1 MTTRGSWGLPREA
14 PLGPLSWSRLLGAAV
29 GLPTRA
35 LPQPARWMAPDQT
48 GPQPQYHGHPIR
60 PGVVPPGHQSMVG
73 EGVGCAASAGGSG
86 LTPRTGP
93 TPPSP
98 CEASGCRAAQTRCSG
113 PWWDPS
119 ASSGVGSALHE
130 GRGDQPG
137 GSSQLLPGAGCGCQ
151 QPGQWLVVRAY
162 PRGMEEENK
171 ATVPWGGGLRGRSR
185 ESAVS
190 VMLAA

>member
-1 MTTRGSWGLPREA
+1 MTTWGSWGLPREA
-14 PLGPLSWSRLLGAAV
+14 PPGPLSWSRLLGVAA

-98 CEASGCRAAQTRCSG
+98 CKASGCRAAQTRCSG

-119 ASSGVGSALHE
+119 ASSGWDLLCTKAEETSLEALHSFCLGLGVAASSLANGWLLGPTHGEWRKKTKPPSPGVEVSGAEVGSL
-130 GRGDQPG
+130 Q
-137 GSSQLLPGAGCGCQ
+137 SL
-151 QPGQWLVVRAY
+151 
-162 PRGMEEENK
+162 
-171 ATVPWGGGLRGRSR
+171 
-185 ESAVS
+185 
-190 VMLAA
+190 